1 MIQYIKRLIC
11 KRKGHKWI
19 TYTANTSDWYYD
31 IEQAGYCESALYL
44 RKNSGTFRYDH
55 VEP

>member
-19 TYTANTSDWYYD
+19 TYTVNTSGWYYD
-31 IEQAGYCESALYL
+31 IEQAGYCERCGEDTHGQYF
-44 RKNSGTFRYDH
+44 KN
-55 VEP
+55 